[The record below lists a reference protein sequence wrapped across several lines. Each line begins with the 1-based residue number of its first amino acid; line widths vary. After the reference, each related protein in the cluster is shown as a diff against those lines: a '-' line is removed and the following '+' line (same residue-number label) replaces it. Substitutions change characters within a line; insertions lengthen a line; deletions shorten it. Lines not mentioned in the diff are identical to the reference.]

1 MVLGRQ
7 VHSSNGVSGIPL
19 RISGFSRGG
28 DPQSLS
34 TLVSTQEQDGGLVFP
49 VSFDRGDKAMHVED
63 IGKTLRWHSEV
74 VKILRPLICSI
85 LILISLSYS
94 VFAFLA
100 TPGQPELLSSR
111 TLASCASNL
120 SWSLLEVFQVSPPML
135 SPANATCKQTLMVHP
150 FAFSYGHPYV
160 GE

>member
-34 TLVSTQEQDGGLVFP
+34 TLVSTQERDGDLVFP

-63 IGKTLRWHSEV
+63 IGKTLRWHPEV

-85 LILISLSYS
+85 LILISLSYY

-100 TPGQPELLSSR
+100 TPGQPELLPSR

-120 SWSLLEVFQVSPPML
+120 SWPLLEVFQVSPPML
-135 SPANATCKQTLMVHP
+135 NPADATCKQILMVHP

>member
-7 VHSSNGVSGIPL
+7 VHSSNGVGVTPL

-28 DPQSLS
+28 DPKSWS
-34 TLVSTQEQDGGLVFP
+34 TSVSTQDQDGSLVFP

-63 IGKTLRWHSEV
+63 IGKTLQWHSEV

-111 TLASCASNL
+111 TLTSCVSNL
-120 SWSLLEVFQVSPPML
+120 SSSLLEVFQVSPPML
-135 SPANATCKQTLMVHP
+135 SPADATCKQTLMVHP

>member
-7 VHSSNGVSGIPL
+7 VHSSNGVGVAPL

-28 DPQSLS
+28 DPKSWS
-34 TLVSTQEQDGGLVFP
+34 TLVSTQDQDGSLVFP
-49 VSFDRGDKAMHVED
+49 VSFDRGDKAMHVEE
-63 IGKTLRWHSEV
+63 IRKTLRWHSEV
-74 VKILRPLICSI
+74 VKTLRLLMCPI
-85 LILISLSYS
+85 LILISLPYS

-111 TLASCASNL
+111 TLASRASNL
-120 SWSLLEVFQVSPPML
+120 SSSLLEVFQVSPPML
-135 SPANATCKQTLMVHP
+135 SPADATCKQTLMVHP